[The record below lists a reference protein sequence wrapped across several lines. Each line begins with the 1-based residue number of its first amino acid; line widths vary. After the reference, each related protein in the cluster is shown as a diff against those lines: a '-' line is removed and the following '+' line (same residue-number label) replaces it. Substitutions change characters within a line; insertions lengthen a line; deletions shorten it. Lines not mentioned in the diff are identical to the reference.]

1 MRYEIYIGNCG
12 LKPRG
17 EATLEKGSCR
27 QEVWSGL
34 VICCRRS
41 FWFSGSVSMFSLN
54 GDNIKVDLAQVK
66 REAVDWV
73 GWNGEFLCTK

>member
-1 MRYEIYIGNCG
+1 
-12 LKPRG
+12 
-17 EATLEKGSCR
+17 
-27 QEVWSGL
+27 
-34 VICCRRS
+34 
-41 FWFSGSVSMFSLN
+41 MFSLN